1 MKISPHK
8 IQNIPMAEA
17 SKSTAN
23 ATNPKENLVDW
34 CETLYIVFIRPV
46 YKVHPAG
53 WVYRCFERASIRV
66 KLFQIYI
73 YIEQLDVLAEY
84 EEKNSM
90 LASRV

>member
-34 CETLYIVFIRPV
+34 CETLYIVLIRPV

-73 YIEQLDVLAEY
+73 Y
-84 EEKNSM
+84 
-90 LASRV
+90 